1 MKKTVQFSDTGGIL
15 SAAFTTY
22 YIYIYIYIAFIIS
35 LLQYSSLV

>member
-22 YIYIYIYIAFIIS
+22 YIYIYIYRVYYLIITI
-35 LLQYSSLV
+35 Q

>member
-22 YIYIYIYIAFIIS
+22 YIYIYIYIYRVYYLIITI
-35 LLQYSSLV
+35 Q